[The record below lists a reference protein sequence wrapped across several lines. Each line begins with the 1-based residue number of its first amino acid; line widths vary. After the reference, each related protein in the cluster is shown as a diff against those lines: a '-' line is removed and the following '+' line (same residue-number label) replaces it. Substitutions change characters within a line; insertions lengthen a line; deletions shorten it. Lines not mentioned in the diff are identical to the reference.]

1 MYRVINENTG
11 FILKNVEEN
20 ISIQEYIPLL
30 KRLHE
35 DNITSNPTF
44 IKDYKRYWTMNAAR
58 LPQEFFDRYFAYLEN
73 NKNNRQIALS
83 DVIEYLHTTTHNTEK
98 RKVHFSFSSKLVHM
112 INPNK
117 PIYDTMIKNF
127 YYLPDFSSK
136 KSYQDKMTVVNKN
149 YNFIESEYKRVIENN
164 LLEPSISLFY
174 KTFKLNQDDITY
186 VKVIDSL
193 IWALVNSLQNGYI
206 RNGKI
211 IYR

>member
-11 FILKNVEEN
+11 LILKNVEEK
-20 ISIQEYIPLL
+20 ISIQEYMRLL

-35 DNITSNPTF
+35 DNITNNPTF
-44 IKDYKRYWTMNAAR
+44 IKDYKSYWTMNAAR
-58 LPQEFFDRYFAYLEN
+58 LPQEFFDRYFDYLEK
-73 NKNNRQIALS
+73 NKNNRQITLS
-83 DVIEYLHTTTHNTEK
+83 DVIEYLHNNTENK
-98 RKVHFSFSSKLVHM
+98 KVHFSFSSKLVHL

-127 YYLPDFSSK
+127 FYLPNFSSK
-136 KSYQDKMTVVNKN
+136 KSYQDKMAVVNKN
-149 YNFIESEYKRVIENN
+149 YNFIESEYKRVIETN
-164 LLEPSISLFY
+164 LLDPSISLFY

-193 IWALVNSLQNGYI
+193 IWSLVNLLQNGYI
-206 RNGKI
+206 RDGKI

>member
-11 FILKNVEEN
+11 LILKNVEEN
-20 ISIQEYIPLL
+20 ISIQAYMPLL

-44 IKDYKRYWTMNAAR
+44 INDYKKYWTMNAAR
-58 LPQEFFDRYFAYLEN
+58 LPQEFFDSYFAYLEK
-73 NKNNRQIALS
+73 NKNNRQITLS
-83 DVIEYLHTTTHNTEK
+83 DVIEYLHNNTENK
-98 RKVHFSFSSKLVHM
+98 KVHFSFSSKLVHM

-127 YYLPDFSSK
+127 YHLPDFSSK
-136 KSYQDKMTVVNKN
+136 KSYQDKMAVVNKN

-164 LLEPSISLFY
+164 LLDPSISLFY
-174 KTFKLNQDDITY
+174 KTFKLNHKDITY

-193 IWALVNSLQNGYI
+193 IWSLVNLLQNGYI
-206 RNGKI
+206 RDGKI
-211 IYR
+211 SYR